1 MKLTD
6 CGQIFEDTGSLH
18 DLYIFDTTVSDWQA
32 VIDWLRTGI
41 YPYTFRFDGEI
52 GPLPEKVASI
62 FANRAEVDAF
72 LSLDIAGMQINCFF
86 FWEGEIEFDLA
97 PREVN
102 SDERLNQLLDFM
114 RRLGRLLH
122 KDVAL
127 TEESWQELE
136 YLRYVYAE
144 NDIQV
149 VSTHSRTG

>member
-1 MKLTD
+1 
-6 CGQIFEDTGSLH
+6 
-18 DLYIFDTTVSDWQA
+18 
-32 VIDWLRTGI
+32 
-41 YPYTFRFDGEI
+41 
-52 GPLPEKVASI
+52 
-62 FANRAEVDAF
+62 
-72 LSLDIAGMQINCFF
+72 MQINCFF

-149 VSTHSRTG
+149 VSTHSWTG